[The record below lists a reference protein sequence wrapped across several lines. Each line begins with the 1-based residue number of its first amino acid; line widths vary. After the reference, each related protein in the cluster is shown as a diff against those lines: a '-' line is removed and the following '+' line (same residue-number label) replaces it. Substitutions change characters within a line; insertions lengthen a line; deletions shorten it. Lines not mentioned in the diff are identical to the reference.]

1 MAQELMVR
9 EFRPD
14 ASDLS
19 AVVHQVADANGNPC
33 ALVRLGL
40 AVPDASFEGDII
52 KADPKDGE
60 YWIYM
65 PEGSNWLNVKTS
77 QYVPLRY
84 DFPEAVK
91 ANTTYVLNVMPKPQE
106 KKALATLCP

>member
-1 MAQELMVR
+1 MKRIVTTILATIFFIASSMAQELMVR

-52 KADPKDGE
+52 KADP
-60 YWIYM
+60 
-65 PEGSNWLNVKTS
+65 
-77 QYVPLRY
+77 
-84 DFPEAVK
+84 
-91 ANTTYVLNVMPKPQE
+91 
-106 KKALATLCP
+106 

>member
-1 MAQELMVR
+1 MVR

-40 AVPDASFEGDII
+40 RRTRCLVRRRYFIRPN
-52 KADPKDGE
+52 PKDGE

-65 PEGSNWLNVKTS
+65 PEGSNWLNVKNLAVCT
-77 QYVPLRY
+77 PALRL
-84 DFPEAVK
+84 PRGR
-91 ANTTYVLNVMPKPQE
+91 
-106 KKALATLCP
+106 

>member
-1 MAQELMVR
+1 MNRLFLTLITAILFFGTSKAQELMVR
-9 EFRPD
+9 EFRAD

-40 AVPDASFEGDII
+40 AVPEASFEGDII
-52 KADPKDGE
+52 KSEPKDGE

-84 DFPEAVK
+84 DFRR
-91 ANTTYVLNVMPKPQE
+91 L
-106 KKALATLCP
+106 